1 MDLVEEYWMDPNS
14 EDFSEHVVTMTHF
27 DDPNQPYTCT
37 QWAQQGSTSNN
48 FMIDDG
54 GGYFVHGMFNS
65 GNAFP
70 SNVWVDHNM
79 TVYYK
84 TNNTGYYL
92 ANLKLQDMLDDC
104 EPCNNPDLDA
114 DGTNNDIDNCPNDY
128 NPDQSDSDGDSLGDV
143 CDDCHNMSG
152 DVNDDLLVDVLDI
165 VLSVNM
171 ILSGGINSS
180 DFTDCETS
188 DANIDGNAVINILDV
203 IQIINMVI
211 GGVARDDFSN
221 SSAEVT
227 YIENGDNL
235 LINIRSQ
242 ADVAGIQIDI
252 ENNVNYDIELV
263 DNSHVKTWSANHDH
277 NFTAIAF
284 DELMLNRAFDSRNIT
299 FIIND
304 FNSLDTNDISIVVA
318 SMLGEEVAVEYNGYN
333 SNITNPEQYGLSKI
347 YPNPFNPST
356 EVEFTLQNDAHVML
370 SVYDLNGRV
379 IETIFEGF
387 QTSGLHS
394 YRWNASDVPSGV
406 YYVKLQFENQAQTM
420 KAVLVK

>member
-1 MDLVEEYWMDPNS
+1 MDLVEEYWMDPSS
-14 EDFSEHVVTMTHF
+14 ENYNEHVLSMTHF
-27 DDPNQPYTCT
+27 DDPNQPYSCT
-37 QWAQQGSTSNN
+37 QWAQQGSTSSNL
-48 FMIDDG
+48 MIEDG
-54 GGYFVHGMFNS
+54 NGYVVHGMFNS
-65 GNAFP
+65 SNAFP

-104 EPCNNPDLDA
+104 EPCNNPDIDA
-114 DGTNNDIDNCPNDY
+114 DGTNNDVDNCPNDY
-128 NPDQSDSDGDSLGDV
+128 NPDQSDSDDDSLGDV
-143 CDDCHNMSG
+143 CDDCHNMAG

-180 DFTDCETS
+180 EFTDCETS
-188 DANIDGNAVINILDV
+188 DANIDGNTVINILDV

-211 GGVARDDFSN
+211 GGVARDDFSH

-227 YIENGDNL
+227 YIENGGNL
-235 LINIRSQ
+235 LINIQSDV
-242 ADVAGIQIDI
+242 DVAGVQIDI
-252 ENNVNYDIELV
+252 DNNFNYDIELV
-263 DNSHVKTWSANHDH
+263 DNSHIKTWTGSYDY
-277 NFTAIAF
+277 NFTAVAF

-299 FIIND
+299 FIIKNYGNLD
-304 FNSLDTNDISIVVA
+304 SDDINVVISSL
-318 SMLGEEVAVEYNGYN
+318 LGDEILVEYNGFN
-333 SNITNPEQYGLSKI
+333 SDFVQPEAFGLTKI

-356 EVEFTLQNDAHVML
+356 EVEFALPNDAHVML
-370 SVYDLNGRV
+370 SVYDLNGRQ

-387 QTSGLHS
+387 QSSGLHS
-394 YRWNASDVPSGV
+394 YRWNATEIPSGV
-406 YYVKLQFENQAQTM
+406 YYVKLQFENQVETM